1 MSTLITTTAQIGT
14 IKDAGGNATAMTIDS
29 AGRILT
35 PARPSFRAKPSST
48 TTVAANN
55 DIVYGDVTTSGFGLH
70 NIGAHYNTSNGIFTA
85 PIAGVYFFAFNCYQ
99 NNTSDCEVDLFI
111 GSQAIAVGR
120 NFSDGASY
128 DSLEVSTNILL
139 SAGDQVKVRVVN
151 GTAYV
156 NTSVSSFSGFLIG

>member
-1 MSTLITTTAQIGT
+1 MSTLKVGT
-14 IKDAGGNATAMTIDS
+14 IQDHANSTTAMTIDS

-48 TTVAANN
+48 TTIAVNN
-55 DIVYGDVTTSGFGLH
+55 DIVLGDVTTSGFGLH
-70 NIGAHYNTSNGIFTA
+70 NIGGHYNTSNGIFTA
-85 PIAGVYFFAFNCYQ
+85 PIAGVYFFQFNCYQ
-99 NNTSDCEVDLFI
+99 NSTTDCEVDLFI
-111 GSQAIAVGR
+111 ASQAIAVGR

-128 DSLEVSTNILL
+128 DSLEVSTNVLL
-139 SAGDQVKVRVVN
+139 SANDQVKVRVVT